1 MALQQDY
8 SLQVAGLGASFGAR
22 VILAEVDFTLPAR
35 GVTALLGPSGSGKS
49 TLLRTLADLNGA
61 NPRFRR
67 WGSMRHAG
75 QEWHSGMQAPRLVQQ
90 QARLMMASTFDALVE
105 LARPRLKMVPHELRD
120 WCRTQVQDFGF
131 PELGLMLD
139 QPAMEL
145 SAVHQRAVAILR
157 EALAGPALL
166 MVDEPTAELEGYEAF
181 VLLEL
186 LRQVAQRTAVLMST
200 HQQQHAQAVAQDML
214 LLAGGRI
221 AEAQSMEAFLR
232 APLSLAGQQFVR
244 TGSCSVPSPDA
255 RAEDLEEGSPVP
267 PPLPAA
273 ALAAVAEFRPDAAAP
288 ETAAPPATVSTPL
301 PAPGP
306 VPPPTPQPAATPAQA
321 PAPAPSAAGPAEPR
335 TRPAPAFKPRT
346 LNPAV
351 LVDWQPLAADPQAVP
366 ASRGPSG
373 FAWLVP
379 GRLAGAPQPG
389 VVQSMDI
396 DLQALRRCG
405 VTVLITLTERDLP
418 QEPLQQHGLRN
429 LHLPVHDHES
439 PTVAQIQMLLAR
451 MSAMLRAGEVLAVH
465 CLAGLGRTGT
475 VLAAWL
481 VREGLTA
488 DEALRR
494 VRLID
499 AKYVQSQA
507 QEDLLYAYEVALLLK
522 MG

>member
-1 MALQQDY
+1 MNQDY

-22 VILAEVDFTLPAR
+22 VILAEVDFALPAR
-35 GVTALLGPSGSGKS
+35 GVTVLLGPSGSGKS
-49 TLLRTLADLNGA
+49 TLLRTLADLNAA

-67 WGSMRHAG
+67 WGSTRYAG
-75 QEWHSGMQAPRLVQQ
+75 QPWSSGMQAPRLVQQ
-90 QARLMMASTFDALVE
+90 QARLMMASTFDAIVE
-105 LARPRLKMVPHELRD
+105 LARPRLKLVPHELRD
-120 WCRTQVQDFGF
+120 WCRAQVQAFGF
-131 PELGLMLD
+131 PELALMFD
-139 QPAMEL
+139 QPALQL
-145 SAVHQRAVAILR
+145 SPVQQRAVAILR
-157 EALAGPALL
+157 EALAEPALL

-186 LRQVAQRTAVLMST
+186 LRQVGQRTAVLMST

-232 APLSLAGQQFVR
+232 APLSLAGQQFLR
-244 TGSCSVPSPDA
+244 TGSCAVASPDA
-255 RAEDLEEGSPVP
+255 RAEDLEEGVPLP

-273 ALAAVAEFRPDAAAP
+273 AVAAISEFLSDAVAAEPASEPMPAP
-288 ETAAPPATVSTPL
+288 EPVPVPVPASM
-301 PAPGP
+301 PAP
-306 VPPPTPQPAATPAQA
+306 V
-321 PAPAPSAAGPAEPR
+321 PAPAPTPTAAAAARPR
-335 TRPAPAFKPRT
+335 AV
-346 LNPAV
+346 NPAV

-366 ASRGPSG
+366 ASRGPNG

-389 VVQSMDI
+389 VVQSMDF
-396 DLQALRRCG
+396 DLKALRGCG
-405 VTVLITLTERDLP
+405 VTVLITLTENDLP

-429 LHLPVHDHES
+429 LHLPVRDHES

-499 AKYVQSQA
+499 AQYVQSQA

>member
-1 MALQQDY
+1 LNQDY

-22 VILAEVDFTLPAR
+22 VILAEVDFALPAR
-35 GVTALLGPSGSGKS
+35 GVTVLLGPSGSGKS
-49 TLLRTLADLNGA
+49 TLLRTLADLNAA

-67 WGSMRHAG
+67 WGSTRYAG
-75 QEWHSGMQAPRLVQQ
+75 QPWRSGLQAPRLVQQ
-90 QARLMMASTFDALVE
+90 QARLMMASTFDAIVE
-105 LARPRLKMVPHELRD
+105 LARPRLKLVPHELRD
-120 WCRTQVQDFGF
+120 WCRAQVQAFGF
-131 PELGLMLD
+131 PELALMFD
-139 QPAMEL
+139 QPALQL
-145 SAVHQRAVAILR
+145 SPVQQRAVAILR
-157 EALAGPALL
+157 EALAEPALL

-186 LRQVAQRTAVLMST
+186 LRQVGQRTAVLMST

-221 AEAQSMEAFLR
+221 AEAQSMEAFQR
-232 APLSLAGQQFVR
+232 APLSLAGQQFLR
-244 TGSCSVPSPDA
+244 TGSCAVASPDA
-255 RAEDLEEGSPVP
+255 MAEDLEEGVPLP

-273 ALAAVAEFRPDAAAP
+273 AMAAISEFLSDAVATEPASEPMPAP
-288 ETAAPPATVSTPL
+288 E
-301 PAPGP
+301 
-306 VPPPTPQPAATPAQA
+306 
-321 PAPAPSAAGPAEPR
+321 PAPAPVPASMPAPV
-335 TRPAPAFKPRT
+335 PAPAPTPTPAAAAAARPRAV
-346 LNPAV
+346 NPAV

-366 ASRGPSG
+366 ASRGPNG

-389 VVQSMDI
+389 VVQSMDF
-396 DLQALRRCG
+396 DLKALRGCG
-405 VTVLITLTERDLP
+405 VTVLITLTENDLP
-418 QEPLQQHGLRN
+418 QEPLQRHGLRN
-429 LHLPVHDHES
+429 LHLPVRDHES

-499 AKYVQSQA
+499 AQYVQSQA

>member
-1 MALQQDY
+1 MNQDY

-22 VILAEVDFTLPAR
+22 VILAEVDFALPAR
-35 GVTALLGPSGSGKS
+35 GVTVLLGPSGSGKS
-49 TLLRTLADLNGA
+49 TLLRTLADLNAA

-67 WGSMRHAG
+67 WGSTRYAG
-75 QEWHSGMQAPRLVQQ
+75 QPWRSGLQAPRLVQQ
-90 QARLMMASTFDALVE
+90 QARLMMASTFDAIVE
-105 LARPRLKMVPHELRD
+105 LARPRLKLVPHELRD
-120 WCRTQVQDFGF
+120 WCRAQVQAFGF
-131 PELGLMLD
+131 PELALMFD
-139 QPAMEL
+139 QPALQL
-145 SAVHQRAVAILR
+145 SPVQQRAVAILR
-157 EALAGPALL
+157 EALAEPALL

-186 LRQVAQRTAVLMST
+186 LRQVGQRTAVLMST

-221 AEAQSMEAFLR
+221 AEAQSMEAFQR
-232 APLSLAGQQFVR
+232 APLSLAGQQFLR
-244 TGSCSVPSPDA
+244 TGSCAVASPDA
-255 RAEDLEEGSPVP
+255 RAEDLEEGVPLP

-273 ALAAVAEFRPDAAAP
+273 AVAAISEFLSDAVAAEPASEPMPAP
-288 ETAAPPATVSTPL
+288 E
-301 PAPGP
+301 
-306 VPPPTPQPAATPAQA
+306 
-321 PAPAPSAAGPAEPR
+321 PAPAPVPASM
-335 TRPAPAFKPRT
+335 PAPAPTPAARPRAV
-346 LNPAV
+346 NPAV

-366 ASRGPSG
+366 ASRGPNG

-389 VVQSMDI
+389 VVQPMDF
-396 DLQALRRCG
+396 DLKALRGCG
-405 VTVLITLTERDLP
+405 VTVLITLTENDLP
-418 QEPLQQHGLRN
+418 QEPLQRHGLRN
-429 LHLPVHDHES
+429 LHLPVRDHES

-499 AKYVQSQA
+499 AQYVQSQA

>member
-1 MALQQDY
+1 MNQDY

-22 VILAEVDFTLPAR
+22 VILAEVDFALPAR
-35 GVTALLGPSGSGKS
+35 GVTVLLGPSGSGKS
-49 TLLRTLADLNGA
+49 TLLRTLADLNAA

-67 WGSMRHAG
+67 WGSTRYAG
-75 QEWHSGMQAPRLVQQ
+75 QPWRSGLQAPRLVQQ
-90 QARLMMASTFDALVE
+90 QARLMMASTFDAIVE
-105 LARPRLKMVPHELRD
+105 LARPRLKLVPHELRD
-120 WCRTQVQDFGF
+120 WCRAQVQAFGF
-131 PELGLMLD
+131 PELALMFD
-139 QPAMEL
+139 QPALQL
-145 SAVHQRAVAILR
+145 SPVQQRAVAILR
-157 EALAGPALL
+157 EALAEPALL

-186 LRQVAQRTAVLMST
+186 LRQVGQRTAVLMST

-221 AEAQSMEAFLR
+221 AEAQSMEAFQR
-232 APLSLAGQQFVR
+232 APLSLAGQQFLR
-244 TGSCSVPSPDA
+244 TGSCAVASPDA
-255 RAEDLEEGSPVP
+255 RAEDLEEGVPLP

-273 ALAAVAEFRPDAAAP
+273 AMAAISEFLSDAVAAEPASEPMPAP
-288 ETAAPPATVSTPL
+288 E
-301 PAPGP
+301 
-306 VPPPTPQPAATPAQA
+306 
-321 PAPAPSAAGPAEPR
+321 PAPAPVPASM
-335 TRPAPAFKPRT
+335 PAPVPAPTPAARPRAV
-346 LNPAV
+346 NPAV

-366 ASRGPSG
+366 ASRGPNG

-389 VVQSMDI
+389 VVQPMDF
-396 DLQALRRCG
+396 DLKALRGCG
-405 VTVLITLTERDLP
+405 VTVLITLTENDLP
-418 QEPLQQHGLRN
+418 QEPLQRHGLRN
-429 LHLPVHDHES
+429 LHLPVRDHES

-499 AKYVQSQA
+499 AQYVQSQA

>member
-1 MALQQDY
+1 MNQDY

-22 VILAEVDFTLPAR
+22 VILAEVDFALPAR
-35 GVTALLGPSGSGKS
+35 GVTVLLGPSGSGKS
-49 TLLRTLADLNGA
+49 TLLRTLADLNAA

-67 WGSMRHAG
+67 WGSTRYAG
-75 QEWHSGMQAPRLVQQ
+75 QPWRSGLQAPRLVQQ
-90 QARLMMASTFDALVE
+90 QARLMMASTFDAIVE
-105 LARPRLKMVPHELRD
+105 LARPRLKLVPHELRD
-120 WCRTQVQDFGF
+120 WCRAQVQAFGF
-131 PELGLMLD
+131 PELALMFD
-139 QPAMEL
+139 QPALQL
-145 SAVHQRAVAILR
+145 SPVQQRAVAILR
-157 EALAGPALL
+157 EALAEPVLL

-186 LRQVAQRTAVLMST
+186 LRQVGQRTAVLMST

-221 AEAQSMEAFLR
+221 AEAQSMEAFQR
-232 APLSLAGQQFVR
+232 APLSLAGQQFLR
-244 TGSCSVPSPDA
+244 TGSCAVASPDA
-255 RAEDLEEGSPVP
+255 RAEDLEEGVPLP

-273 ALAAVAEFRPDAAAP
+273 AMAAISEFLSDAVATEPASEPMPAP
-288 ETAAPPATVSTPL
+288 E
-301 PAPGP
+301 
-306 VPPPTPQPAATPAQA
+306 
-321 PAPAPSAAGPAEPR
+321 PAPAPVPASM
-335 TRPAPAFKPRT
+335 PAPVSALAPTPAAAPRPRAV
-346 LNPAV
+346 NPAV

-366 ASRGPSG
+366 ASRGPNG

-389 VVQSMDI
+389 VVQSMDF
-396 DLQALRRCG
+396 DLKALRGCG
-405 VTVLITLTERDLP
+405 VTVLITLTENDLP
-418 QEPLQQHGLRN
+418 QEPLQRHGLRN
-429 LHLPVHDHES
+429 LHLPVRDHES

-499 AKYVQSQA
+499 AQYVQSQA

>member
-1 MALQQDY
+1 MNQDY

-22 VILAEVDFTLPAR
+22 VILAEVDFALPAR
-35 GVTALLGPSGSGKS
+35 GVTVLLGPSGSGKS
-49 TLLRTLADLNGA
+49 TLLRTLADLNAA

-67 WGSMRHAG
+67 WGSTRYAG
-75 QEWHSGMQAPRLVQQ
+75 QPWRSGLQAPRLVQQ
-90 QARLMMASTFDALVE
+90 QARLMMASTFDAIVE
-105 LARPRLKMVPHELRD
+105 LARPRLKLVPHELRD
-120 WCRTQVQDFGF
+120 WCRAQVQAFGF
-131 PELGLMLD
+131 PELALMFD
-139 QPAMEL
+139 QPALQL
-145 SAVHQRAVAILR
+145 SPVQQRAVAILR
-157 EALAGPALL
+157 EALAEPALL

-186 LRQVAQRTAVLMST
+186 LRQVAQRSAVLMST
-200 HQQQHAQAVAQDML
+200 HHQQHAQAVAQDML

-221 AEAQSMEAFLR
+221 AEAQSMEAFQR
-232 APLSLAGQQFVR
+232 APLSLAGQQFLR
-244 TGSCSVPSPDA
+244 TGSCAVASPDA
-255 RAEDLEEGSPVP
+255 RAEDLEEGVPLP

-273 ALAAVAEFRPDAAAP
+273 AVAAISEFLSDAVAAE
-288 ETAAPPATVSTPL
+288 PASEPM
-301 PAPGP
+301 
-306 VPPPTPQPAATPAQA
+306 
-321 PAPAPSAAGPAEPR
+321 PAPALAPEPVPVPASM
-335 TRPAPAFKPRT
+335 PAPVSAPTPTPAAAAAARPRAV
-346 LNPAV
+346 NPAV

-366 ASRGPSG
+366 ASRGPNG

-389 VVQSMDI
+389 VVQSMDF
-396 DLQALRRCG
+396 DLKALRGCG
-405 VTVLITLTERDLP
+405 VTVLITLTENDLP
-418 QEPLQQHGLRN
+418 QEPLQRHGLRN
-429 LHLPVHDHES
+429 LHLPVRDHES

-475 VLAAWL
+475 VVAAWL

-499 AKYVQSQA
+499 AQYVQSQA

>member
-1 MALQQDY
+1 MNQDY

-22 VILAEVDFTLPAR
+22 VILAEVDFALPAR
-35 GVTALLGPSGSGKS
+35 GVTVLLGPSGSGKS
-49 TLLRTLADLNGA
+49 TLLRTLADLNAA

-67 WGSMRHAG
+67 WGSTRYAG
-75 QEWHSGMQAPRLVQQ
+75 QPWRSGLQAPRLVQQ
-90 QARLMMASTFDALVE
+90 QARLMMASTFDAIVE
-105 LARPRLKMVPHELRD
+105 LARPRLKLVPHELRD
-120 WCRTQVQDFGF
+120 WCRAQVQAFGF
-131 PELGLMLD
+131 PELALMFD
-139 QPAMEL
+139 QPALQL
-145 SAVHQRAVAILR
+145 SPVQQRAVAILR
-157 EALAGPALL
+157 EALAEPALL

-186 LRQVAQRTAVLMST
+186 LRQVAQRSAVLMST
-200 HQQQHAQAVAQDML
+200 HHQQHAQAVAQDML

-232 APLSLAGQQFVR
+232 APLSLAGQQFLR
-244 TGSCSVPSPDA
+244 TGSCAVASPDA
-255 RAEDLEEGSPVP
+255 RAEDLEEGVPLP

-273 ALAAVAEFRPDAAAP
+273 AVAAISEFLSDAVAAE
-288 ETAAPPATVSTPL
+288 PASEPM
-301 PAPGP
+301 
-306 VPPPTPQPAATPAQA
+306 
-321 PAPAPSAAGPAEPR
+321 PAPALAPEPVPVPASM
-335 TRPAPAFKPRT
+335 PAPVSAPTPTPAAAAAARPRAV
-346 LNPAV
+346 NPAV

-366 ASRGPSG
+366 ASRGPNG

-389 VVQSMDI
+389 VVQSMDF
-396 DLQALRRCG
+396 DLKALRGCG
-405 VTVLITLTERDLP
+405 VTVLITLTENDLP
-418 QEPLQQHGLRN
+418 QEPLQRHGLRN
-429 LHLPVHDHES
+429 LHLPVRDHES

-499 AKYVQSQA
+499 AQYVQSQA

>member
-1 MALQQDY
+1 MNQDY

-22 VILAEVDFTLPAR
+22 VILAEVDFALPAR
-35 GVTALLGPSGSGKS
+35 GVTVLLGPSGSGKS
-49 TLLRTLADLNGA
+49 TLLRTLADLNAA

-67 WGSMRHAG
+67 WGSTRYAG
-75 QEWHSGMQAPRLVQQ
+75 QPWRSGLQAPRLVQQ
-90 QARLMMASTFDALVE
+90 QARLMMASTFDAIVE
-105 LARPRLKMVPHELRD
+105 LARPRLKLVPHELRD
-120 WCRTQVQDFGF
+120 WCRAQVQAFGF
-131 PELGLMLD
+131 PELALMFD
-139 QPAMEL
+139 QPALQL
-145 SAVHQRAVAILR
+145 SPVQQRAVAILR
-157 EALAGPALL
+157 EALAEPALL

-186 LRQVAQRTAVLMST
+186 LRQVAQRSAVLMST
-200 HQQQHAQAVAQDML
+200 HHQQHAQAVAQDML

-221 AEAQSMEAFLR
+221 AEAQSMEAFQR
-232 APLSLAGQQFVR
+232 APLSLAGQQFLR
-244 TGSCSVPSPDA
+244 TGSCAVASPDA
-255 RAEDLEEGSPVP
+255 RAEDLEEGVPLP

-273 ALAAVAEFRPDAAAP
+273 AVAAISEFLSDAVATE
-288 ETAAPPATVSTPL
+288 PASEPM
-301 PAPGP
+301 
-306 VPPPTPQPAATPAQA
+306 
-321 PAPAPSAAGPAEPR
+321 PAPALAPEPVPVPASM
-335 TRPAPAFKPRT
+335 PAPVSAPTPTPAAAAAARPRAV
-346 LNPAV
+346 NPAV

-366 ASRGPSG
+366 ASRGPNG

-389 VVQSMDI
+389 VVQSMDF
-396 DLQALRRCG
+396 DLKALRGCG
-405 VTVLITLTERDLP
+405 VTVLITLTENDLP
-418 QEPLQQHGLRN
+418 QEPLQRHGLRN
-429 LHLPVHDHES
+429 LHLPVRDHES

-499 AKYVQSQA
+499 AQYVQSQA

>member
-1 MALQQDY
+1 MNQDY

-22 VILAEVDFTLPAR
+22 VILAEVDFALPAR
-35 GVTALLGPSGSGKS
+35 GVTVLLGPSGSGKS
-49 TLLRTLADLNGA
+49 TLLRTLADLNAA

-67 WGSMRHAG
+67 WGSARYAG
-75 QEWHSGMQAPRLVQQ
+75 QPWRSGLQAPRLVQQ
-90 QARLMMASTFDALVE
+90 QARLMMASTFDAIVE
-105 LARPRLKMVPHELRD
+105 LARPRLKLVPHELRD
-120 WCRTQVQDFGF
+120 WCRAQVQAFGF
-131 PELGLMLD
+131 PELALMFD
-139 QPAMEL
+139 QPALQL
-145 SAVHQRAVAILR
+145 SPVQQRAVAILR
-157 EALAGPALL
+157 EALAEPALL

-186 LRQVAQRTAVLMST
+186 LRQVGQRAAVLMST

-221 AEAQSMEAFLR
+221 AEAQSMEAFQR
-232 APLSLAGQQFVR
+232 APLSLAGQQFLR
-244 TGSCSVPSPDA
+244 TGSCAVASPDA
-255 RAEDLEEGSPVP
+255 RAEDLEEGVPLP

-273 ALAAVAEFRPDAAAP
+273 AMAAISEFLSDAVAAEPASEPMPAP
-288 ETAAPPATVSTPL
+288 E
-301 PAPGP
+301 
-306 VPPPTPQPAATPAQA
+306 
-321 PAPAPSAAGPAEPR
+321 PAPAPVPASM
-335 TRPAPAFKPRT
+335 PAPVPAPTPAARPRAV
-346 LNPAV
+346 NPAV

-366 ASRGPSG
+366 ASRGPNG

-389 VVQSMDI
+389 VVQPMDF
-396 DLQALRRCG
+396 DLKALRGCG
-405 VTVLITLTERDLP
+405 VTVLITLTENDLP
-418 QEPLQQHGLRN
+418 QEPLQRHGLRN
-429 LHLPVHDHES
+429 LHLPVRDHES

-499 AKYVQSQA
+499 AQYVQSQA

>member
-1 MALQQDY
+1 MNQDY

-22 VILAEVDFTLPAR
+22 VILAEVDFALPAR
-35 GVTALLGPSGSGKS
+35 GVTVLLGPSGSGKS
-49 TLLRTLADLNGA
+49 TLLRTLADLNAA

-67 WGSMRHAG
+67 WGSTRYAG
-75 QEWHSGMQAPRLVQQ
+75 QPWRSGLQAPRLVQQ
-90 QARLMMASTFDALVE
+90 QARLMMASTFDAIVE
-105 LARPRLKMVPHELRD
+105 LARPRLKLVPHELRD
-120 WCRTQVQDFGF
+120 WCRAQVQAFGF
-131 PELGLMLD
+131 PELALMFD
-139 QPAMEL
+139 QPALQL
-145 SAVHQRAVAILR
+145 SPVQQRAVAILR
-157 EALAGPALL
+157 EALAEPVLL

-186 LRQVAQRTAVLMST
+186 LRQVGQRTAVLMST

-221 AEAQSMEAFLR
+221 AEAQSMEAFQR
-232 APLSLAGQQFVR
+232 APLSLAGQQFLR
-244 TGSCSVPSPDA
+244 TGSCAVASPDA
-255 RAEDLEEGSPVP
+255 RAEDLEEGVPLP

-273 ALAAVAEFRPDAAAP
+273 AMAAISEFLSDAVAAE
-288 ETAAPPATVSTPL
+288 PASEPM
-301 PAPGP
+301 PAPAP
-306 VPPPTPQPAATPAQA
+306 VPA
-321 PAPAPSAAGPAEPR
+321 PAPAP
-335 TRPAPAFKPRT
+335 TPAPRPRAV
-346 LNPAV
+346 NPAV

-366 ASRGPSG
+366 ASRGPNG

-389 VVQSMDI
+389 VVQSMDF
-396 DLQALRRCG
+396 DLKALRGCG
-405 VTVLITLTERDLP
+405 VTVLITLTENDLP
-418 QEPLQQHGLRN
+418 QEPLQRHGLRN
-429 LHLPVHDHES
+429 LHLPVRDHES

-499 AKYVQSQA
+499 AQYVQSQA

>member
-1 MALQQDY
+1 MNQDY

-22 VILAEVDFTLPAR
+22 VILAEVDFALPAR
-35 GVTALLGPSGSGKS
+35 GVTVLLGPSGSGKS
-49 TLLRTLADLNGA
+49 TLLRTLADLNAA

-67 WGSMRHAG
+67 WGSTRYAG
-75 QEWHSGMQAPRLVQQ
+75 QPWRSGMQAPRLVQQ
-90 QARLMMASTFDALVE
+90 QARLMMASTFDAIVE
-105 LARPRLKMVPHELRD
+105 LARPRLKLVPHELRD
-120 WCRTQVQDFGF
+120 WCRAQVQAFGF
-131 PELGLMLD
+131 PELALMFD
-139 QPAMEL
+139 QPALQL
-145 SAVHQRAVAILR
+145 SPVQQRAVAILR
-157 EALAGPALL
+157 EALAEPALL

-186 LRQVAQRTAVLMST
+186 LRQVGQRTAVLMST

-221 AEAQSMEAFLR
+221 AEAQSMEAFQR
-232 APLSLAGQQFVR
+232 APLSLAGQQFLR
-244 TGSCSVPSPDA
+244 TGSCAVASPDA
-255 RAEDLEEGSPVP
+255 RAEDLEEGVPLP

-273 ALAAVAEFRPDAAAP
+273 AVAAISEFLSDAVAAEPASEPMPAP
-288 ETAAPPATVSTPL
+288 E
-301 PAPGP
+301 P
-306 VPPPTPQPAATPAQA
+306 VPVPVPASM
-321 PAPAPSAAGPAEPR
+321 PAPAPTPAARPR
-335 TRPAPAFKPRT
+335 AV
-346 LNPAV
+346 NPAV

-366 ASRGPSG
+366 ASRGPNG

-389 VVQSMDI
+389 VVQSMDF
-396 DLQALRRCG
+396 DLKALRGCG
-405 VTVLITLTERDLP
+405 VTVLITLTENDLP

-429 LHLPVHDHES
+429 LHLPVRDHES

-499 AKYVQSQA
+499 AQYVQSQA

>member
-1 MALQQDY
+1 MNQDY

-22 VILAEVDFTLPAR
+22 VILAEVDFALPAR
-35 GVTALLGPSGSGKS
+35 GVTVLLGPSGSGKS
-49 TLLRTLADLNGA
+49 TLLRTLADLNAA

-67 WGSMRHAG
+67 WCSTRYAG
-75 QEWHSGMQAPRLVQQ
+75 QPWRSGLQAPRLVQQ
-90 QARLMMASTFDALVE
+90 QARLMMASTFDAIVE
-105 LARPRLKMVPHELRD
+105 LARPRLKLVPHELRD
-120 WCRTQVQDFGF
+120 WCRAQVQAFGF
-131 PELGLMLD
+131 PELALMFD
-139 QPAMEL
+139 QPALQL
-145 SAVHQRAVAILR
+145 SPVQQRAVAILR
-157 EALAGPALL
+157 EALAEPALL

-186 LRQVAQRTAVLMST
+186 LRQVGQRAAVLMST

-221 AEAQSMEAFLR
+221 AEAQSMEAFQR
-232 APLSLAGQQFVR
+232 APLSLAGQQFLR
-244 TGSCSVPSPDA
+244 TGSCAVASPDA
-255 RAEDLEEGSPVP
+255 RAEDLEEGVPLP

-273 ALAAVAEFRPDAAAP
+273 AVAAISEFLSDAVAAE
-288 ETAAPPATVSTPL
+288 PASEPM
-301 PAPGP
+301 P
-306 VPPPTPQPAATPAQA
+306 A
-321 PAPAPSAAGPAEPR
+321 PAPAPVPASM
-335 TRPAPAFKPRT
+335 PAPAPTPAARPRAV
-346 LNPAV
+346 NPAV

-366 ASRGPSG
+366 ASRGPNG

-389 VVQSMDI
+389 VVQSMDF
-396 DLQALRRCG
+396 DLKALRGCG
-405 VTVLITLTERDLP
+405 VTVLITLTENDLP
-418 QEPLQQHGLRN
+418 QEPLQRHGLRN
-429 LHLPVHDHES
+429 LHLPVRDHES

-499 AKYVQSQA
+499 AQYVQSQA

>member
-1 MALQQDY
+1 M
-8 SLQVAGLGASFGAR
+8 QVAGLGASFGAR
-22 VILAEVDFTLPAR
+22 VILAEVDFALPAR
-35 GVTALLGPSGSGKS
+35 GVTVLLGPSGSGKS
-49 TLLRTLADLNGA
+49 TLLRTLADLNAA

-67 WGSMRHAG
+67 WGSTRYAG
-75 QEWHSGMQAPRLVQQ
+75 QPWSSGMQAPRLVQQ
-90 QARLMMASTFDALVE
+90 QARLMMASTFDAIVE
-105 LARPRLKMVPHELRD
+105 LARPRLKLVPHELRD
-120 WCRTQVQDFGF
+120 WCRSQVQAFGF

-139 QPAMEL
+139 QPALEL
-145 SAVHQRAVAILR
+145 SAVQQRAVAILR
-157 EALAGPALL
+157 EALAEPALL

-186 LRQVAQRTAVLMST
+186 LRQVGQRTAVLMST
-200 HQQQHAQAVAQDML
+200 HHQQHAQAVAQDML

-232 APLSLAGQQFVR
+232 APLSLAGQQFLR
-244 TGSCSVPSPDA
+244 TGSCAVASPDA
-255 RAEDLEEGSPVP
+255 RAEDLEEGVPLP

-273 ALAAVAEFRPDAAAP
+273 AVAAISEFLSDAVAAEPASEPMPAP
-288 ETAAPPATVSTPL
+288 EPVPVPVPASM
-301 PAPGP
+301 PAP
-306 VPPPTPQPAATPAQA
+306 V
-321 PAPAPSAAGPAEPR
+321 PAPAPTPTAAAAARPR
-335 TRPAPAFKPRT
+335 AV
-346 LNPAV
+346 NPAV

-366 ASRGPSG
+366 ASRGPNG

-389 VVQSMDI
+389 VVQSMDF
-396 DLQALRRCG
+396 DLKALRGCG
-405 VTVLITLTERDLP
+405 VTVLITLTENDLP

-429 LHLPVHDHES
+429 LHLPVRDHES

-499 AKYVQSQA
+499 AQYVQSQA

>member
-1 MALQQDY
+1 M
-8 SLQVAGLGASFGAR
+8 QVAGLGASFGAR
-22 VILAEVDFTLPAR
+22 VILAEVDFALPTR
-35 GVTALLGPSGSGKS
+35 GVTVLLGPSGSGKS
-49 TLLRTLADLNGA
+49 TLLRTLADLNAA

-67 WGSMRHAG
+67 WGSTRYAG
-75 QEWHSGMQAPRLVQQ
+75 QPWRSGLQAPRLVQQ
-90 QARLMMASTFDALVE
+90 QARLMMASTFDAIVE
-105 LARPRLKMVPHELRD
+105 LARPRLKLVPHELRD
-120 WCRTQVQDFGF
+120 WCRAQVQAFGF
-131 PELGLMLD
+131 PELALMFD
-139 QPAMEL
+139 QPALQL
-145 SAVHQRAVAILR
+145 SPVQQRAVAILR
-157 EALAGPALL
+157 EALAEPALL

-186 LRQVAQRTAVLMST
+186 LRQVGQRTAVLMST

-221 AEAQSMEAFLR
+221 AEAQSMEAFQR
-232 APLSLAGQQFVR
+232 APLSLAGQQFLR
-244 TGSCSVPSPDA
+244 TGSCAVASPDA
-255 RAEDLEEGSPVP
+255 RAEDLEEGVPLP

-273 ALAAVAEFRPDAAAP
+273 AMAAISEFLSDAVAAEPASEPMPAP
-288 ETAAPPATVSTPL
+288 E
-301 PAPGP
+301 
-306 VPPPTPQPAATPAQA
+306 
-321 PAPAPSAAGPAEPR
+321 PAPAPVPASM
-335 TRPAPAFKPRT
+335 PAPAPTPAPRPRAV
-346 LNPAV
+346 NPAV

-366 ASRGPSG
+366 ASRGPNG

-389 VVQSMDI
+389 VVQSMDF
-396 DLQALRRCG
+396 DLKALRGCG
-405 VTVLITLTERDLP
+405 VTVLITLTENDLP

-429 LHLPVHDHES
+429 LHLPVRDHES

-499 AKYVQSQA
+499 AQYVQSQA

>member
-1 MALQQDY
+1 MNQDY

-22 VILAEVDFTLPAR
+22 VILAEVDFALPAR
-35 GVTALLGPSGSGKS
+35 GVTVLLGPSGSGKS
-49 TLLRTLADLNGA
+49 TLLRTLADLNAA

-67 WGSMRHAG
+67 WGSTRYAG
-75 QEWHSGMQAPRLVQQ
+75 QPWRSGLQAPRLVQQ
-90 QARLMMASTFDALVE
+90 QARLMMASTFDAIVE
-105 LARPRLKMVPHELRD
+105 LARPRLKLVPHELRD
-120 WCRTQVQDFGF
+120 WCRAQVQAFGF
-131 PELGLMLD
+131 PELALMFD
-139 QPAMEL
+139 QPALQL
-145 SAVHQRAVAILR
+145 SPVQQRAVAILR
-157 EALAGPALL
+157 EALAEPALL

-186 LRQVAQRTAVLMST
+186 LRQVGQRTAVLMST

-221 AEAQSMEAFLR
+221 AEAQSMEAFQR
-232 APLSLAGQQFVR
+232 APLSLAGQQFLR
-244 TGSCSVPSPDA
+244 TGSCAVASPDA
-255 RAEDLEEGSPVP
+255 RAEDLEEGVPLP

-273 ALAAVAEFRPDAAAP
+273 AMAAISEFLSDAVAAEPASEPMPAP
-288 ETAAPPATVSTPL
+288 E
-301 PAPGP
+301 
-306 VPPPTPQPAATPAQA
+306 
-321 PAPAPSAAGPAEPR
+321 PAPAPVPASM
-335 TRPAPAFKPRT
+335 PAPVPAAAARPRAV
-346 LNPAV
+346 NPAV

-366 ASRGPSG
+366 ASRGPNG

-389 VVQSMDI
+389 VVQSMDF
-396 DLQALRRCG
+396 DLKALRGCG
-405 VTVLITLTERDLP
+405 VTVLITLTENDLP
-418 QEPLQQHGLRN
+418 QEPLQRHGLRN
-429 LHLPVHDHES
+429 LHLPVRDHES

-499 AKYVQSQA
+499 AQYVQSQA

>member
-1 MALQQDY
+1 MNQDY

-22 VILAEVDFTLPAR
+22 VILAEVDFALPAR
-35 GVTALLGPSGSGKS
+35 GVTVLLGPSGSGKS
-49 TLLRTLADLNGA
+49 TLLRTLADLNAA

-67 WGSMRHAG
+67 WGSTRYAG
-75 QEWHSGMQAPRLVQQ
+75 QPWRSGLQAPRLVQQ
-90 QARLMMASTFDALVE
+90 QARLMMASTFDAIVE
-105 LARPRLKMVPHELRD
+105 LARPRLKLVPHELRD
-120 WCRTQVQDFGF
+120 WCRAQVQAFGF
-131 PELGLMLD
+131 PELALMFD
-139 QPAMEL
+139 QPALQL
-145 SAVHQRAVAILR
+145 SPVQQRAVAILR
-157 EALAGPALL
+157 EALAEPALL

-186 LRQVAQRTAVLMST
+186 LRQVAQRSAVLMST
-200 HQQQHAQAVAQDML
+200 HHQQHAQAVAQDML

-221 AEAQSMEAFLR
+221 AKAQSMEAFQR
-232 APLSLAGQQFVR
+232 APLSLAGQQFLR
-244 TGSCSVPSPDA
+244 TGSCAVASPDA
-255 RAEDLEEGSPVP
+255 RAEDLEEGVPLP

-273 ALAAVAEFRPDAAAP
+273 AVAAISEFLSDAVAAE
-288 ETAAPPATVSTPL
+288 PASEPM
-301 PAPGP
+301 
-306 VPPPTPQPAATPAQA
+306 
-321 PAPAPSAAGPAEPR
+321 PAPALAPEPVPVPASM
-335 TRPAPAFKPRT
+335 PAPVSAPTPTPAAAAAARPRAV
-346 LNPAV
+346 NPAV

-366 ASRGPSG
+366 ASRGPNG

-389 VVQSMDI
+389 VVQSMDF
-396 DLQALRRCG
+396 DLKALRGCG
-405 VTVLITLTERDLP
+405 VTVLITLTENDLP
-418 QEPLQQHGLRN
+418 QEPLQRHGLRN
-429 LHLPVHDHES
+429 LHLPVRDHES

-499 AKYVQSQA
+499 AQYVQSQA

>member
-1 MALQQDY
+1 MNQDY

-22 VILAEVDFTLPAR
+22 VILAEVDFALPAR
-35 GVTALLGPSGSGKS
+35 GVTVLLGPSGSGKS
-49 TLLRTLADLNGA
+49 TLLRTLADLNAA
-61 NPRFRR
+61 NPRFRC
-67 WGSMRHAG
+67 WGSTRYAG
-75 QEWHSGMQAPRLVQQ
+75 QPWRSGMQAPRLVQQ
-90 QARLMMASTFDALVE
+90 QARLMMASTFDAIVE
-105 LARPRLKMVPHELRD
+105 LARPRLKLVPHELRD
-120 WCRTQVQDFGF
+120 WCRAQVQAFGF
-131 PELGLMLD
+131 PELALMFD
-139 QPAMEL
+139 QPALQL
-145 SAVHQRAVAILR
+145 SPVQQRAVAILR
-157 EALAGPALL
+157 EALAEPALL

-186 LRQVAQRTAVLMST
+186 LRQVGQRTAVLMST

-221 AEAQSMEAFLR
+221 AEAQSMEAFQR
-232 APLSLAGQQFVR
+232 APLSLAGQQFLR
-244 TGSCSVPSPDA
+244 TGSCAVASPDA
-255 RAEDLEEGSPVP
+255 RAEDLEEGVPLP

-273 ALAAVAEFRPDAAAP
+273 AVAAISEFLSDAVATEPASEPMPAP
-288 ETAAPPATVSTPL
+288 E
-301 PAPGP
+301 
-306 VPPPTPQPAATPAQA
+306 
-321 PAPAPSAAGPAEPR
+321 PAPAPVPASM
-335 TRPAPAFKPRT
+335 PAPVPAPTPAPRPRAV
-346 LNPAV
+346 NPAV

-366 ASRGPSG
+366 ASRGPNG

-389 VVQSMDI
+389 VVQPMDF
-396 DLQALRRCG
+396 DLKALRGCG
-405 VTVLITLTERDLP
+405 VTVLITLTENDLP
-418 QEPLQQHGLRN
+418 QEPLQRHGLRN
-429 LHLPVHDHES
+429 LHLPVRDHES

-499 AKYVQSQA
+499 AQYVQSQA

>member
-1 MALQQDY
+1 LNQDY

-22 VILAEVDFTLPAR
+22 VILAEVDFALPAR
-35 GVTALLGPSGSGKS
+35 GVTVLLGPSGSGKS
-49 TLLRTLADLNGA
+49 TLLRTLADLNAA

-67 WGSMRHAG
+67 WGSTRYAG
-75 QEWHSGMQAPRLVQQ
+75 QPWRSGMQAPRLVQQ
-90 QARLMMASTFDALVE
+90 QARLMMASTFDAIVE
-105 LARPRLKMVPHELRD
+105 LARPRLKLVPHELRD
-120 WCRTQVQDFGF
+120 WCRAQVQAFGF
-131 PELGLMLD
+131 PELALMFD
-139 QPAMEL
+139 QPALQL
-145 SAVHQRAVAILR
+145 SPVQQRAVAILR
-157 EALAGPALL
+157 EALAEPALL

-186 LRQVAQRTAVLMST
+186 LRQVGQRTAVLMST

-221 AEAQSMEAFLR
+221 AEAQSMEAFQR
-232 APLSLAGQQFVR
+232 APLSLAGQQFLR
-244 TGSCSVPSPDA
+244 TGSCAVASPDA
-255 RAEDLEEGSPVP
+255 RAEDLEEGVPLP

-273 ALAAVAEFRPDAAAP
+273 AMAAISEFLSDAVATEPASEPMPAP
-288 ETAAPPATVSTPL
+288 E
-301 PAPGP
+301 
-306 VPPPTPQPAATPAQA
+306 
-321 PAPAPSAAGPAEPR
+321 PAPAPVPASMPA
-335 TRPAPAFKPRT
+335 TVPAPAPTPAAAARPRAV
-346 LNPAV
+346 NPAV

-366 ASRGPSG
+366 ASRGPNG

-389 VVQSMDI
+389 VVQSMDF
-396 DLQALRRCG
+396 DLKALRGCG
-405 VTVLITLTERDLP
+405 VTVLITLTENDLP
-418 QEPLQQHGLRN
+418 QEPLQRHGLRN
-429 LHLPVHDHES
+429 LHLPVRDHES

-499 AKYVQSQA
+499 AQYVQSQA

>member
-1 MALQQDY
+1 MNQDY

-22 VILAEVDFTLPAR
+22 VILAEVDFALPAR
-35 GVTALLGPSGSGKS
+35 GVTVLLGPSGSGKS
-49 TLLRTLADLNGA
+49 TLLRTLADLNAA

-67 WGSMRHAG
+67 WGSTRYAG
-75 QEWHSGMQAPRLVQQ
+75 QPWSSGMQAPRLVQQ
-90 QARLMMASTFDALVE
+90 QARLMMASTFDAIVE
-105 LARPRLKMVPHELRD
+105 LARPRLKLVPHELRD
-120 WCRTQVQDFGF
+120 WCRTQVQAFGF
-131 PELGLMLD
+131 PELALMFD
-139 QPAMEL
+139 QPALQL
-145 SAVHQRAVAILR
+145 SPVQQRAVAILR
-157 EALAGPALL
+157 EALAEPALL

-232 APLSLAGQQFVR
+232 APLSLAGQQFLR
-244 TGSCSVPSPDA
+244 TGSCAVASPDA
-255 RAEDLEEGSPVP
+255 RAEDLEEGVPLP

-273 ALAAVAEFRPDAAAP
+273 AVAAISEFLSDAVATE
-288 ETAAPPATVSTPL
+288 PASEPM
-301 PAPGP
+301 P
-306 VPPPTPQPAATPAQA
+306 A
-321 PAPAPSAAGPAEPR
+321 PAPAPA
-335 TRPAPAFKPRT
+335 PAPVPASMPAPVSAPAPTPTPAAAARPRAV
-346 LNPAV
+346 NPAV

-366 ASRGPSG
+366 ASRGPNG

-389 VVQSMDI
+389 VVQSMDF
-396 DLQALRRCG
+396 DLKALRGCG
-405 VTVLITLTERDLP
+405 VTVLITLTENDLS

-429 LHLPVHDHES
+429 LHLPVRDHES

-499 AKYVQSQA
+499 AQYVQSQA

>member
-1 MALQQDY
+1 MNQDY

-22 VILAEVDFTLPAR
+22 VILAEVDFALPAR
-35 GVTALLGPSGSGKS
+35 GVTVLLGPSGSGKS
-49 TLLRTLADLNGA
+49 TLLRTLADLNAA

-67 WGSMRHAG
+67 WGSTRYAG
-75 QEWHSGMQAPRLVQQ
+75 QPWRSGLQAPRLVQQ
-90 QARLMMASTFDALVE
+90 QARLMMASTFDAIVE
-105 LARPRLKMVPHELRD
+105 LARPRLKLVPHELRD
-120 WCRTQVQDFGF
+120 WCRAQVQAFGF
-131 PELGLMLD
+131 PELALMFD
-139 QPAMEL
+139 QPALQL
-145 SAVHQRAVAILR
+145 SPVQQRAVAILR
-157 EALAGPALL
+157 EALAEPALL

-186 LRQVAQRTAVLMST
+186 LRQVGQRAAVLMST

-221 AEAQSMEAFLR
+221 AEAQSMEAFQR
-232 APLSLAGQQFVR
+232 APLSLAGQQFLR
-244 TGSCSVPSPDA
+244 TGSCAVASPDA
-255 RAEDLEEGSPVP
+255 RAEDLEEGVPLP

-273 ALAAVAEFRPDAAAP
+273 AVAAISEFLSDAVAAE
-288 ETAAPPATVSTPL
+288 PASEPM
-301 PAPGP
+301 P
-306 VPPPTPQPAATPAQA
+306 A
-321 PAPAPSAAGPAEPR
+321 PAPAPVPASM
-335 TRPAPAFKPRT
+335 PAPAPTPAARPRAV
-346 LNPAV
+346 NPAV

-366 ASRGPSG
+366 ASRGPNG

-389 VVQSMDI
+389 VVQSMDF
-396 DLQALRRCG
+396 DLKALRGCG
-405 VTVLITLTERDLP
+405 VTVLITLTENDLP
-418 QEPLQQHGLRN
+418 QEPLQRHGLRN
-429 LHLPVHDHES
+429 LHLPVRDHES

-499 AKYVQSQA
+499 AQYVQSQA

>member
-1 MALQQDY
+1 MNQDY

-22 VILAEVDFTLPAR
+22 VILAEVDFALPAR
-35 GVTALLGPSGSGKS
+35 GVTVLLGPSGSGKS
-49 TLLRTLADLNGA
+49 TLLRTLADLNAA

-67 WGSMRHAG
+67 WGSTRYAG
-75 QEWHSGMQAPRLVQQ
+75 QPWRSGLQAPRLVQQ
-90 QARLMMASTFDALVE
+90 QARLMMASTFDAIVE
-105 LARPRLKMVPHELRD
+105 LARPRLKLVPHELRD
-120 WCRTQVQDFGF
+120 WCRAQVQAFGF
-131 PELGLMLD
+131 PELALMFD
-139 QPAMEL
+139 QPALQL
-145 SAVHQRAVAILR
+145 SPVQQRAVAILR
-157 EALAGPALL
+157 EALAEPALL

-186 LRQVAQRTAVLMST
+186 LRQVGQRTAVLMST

-221 AEAQSMEAFLR
+221 AEAQSMEAFQR
-232 APLSLAGQQFVR
+232 APLSLAGQQFLR
-244 TGSCSVPSPDA
+244 TGSCAVASPDA
-255 RAEDLEEGSPVP
+255 RAEDLEEGVPLP

-273 ALAAVAEFRPDAAAP
+273 AVAAISEFLSDAVATEPASEPMPAP
-288 ETAAPPATVSTPL
+288 E
-301 PAPGP
+301 
-306 VPPPTPQPAATPAQA
+306 
-321 PAPAPSAAGPAEPR
+321 PAPAPVPASMPAPV
-335 TRPAPAFKPRT
+335 PAPAPTPAAAARPRAV
-346 LNPAV
+346 NPAV

-366 ASRGPSG
+366 ASRGPNG

-389 VVQSMDI
+389 VVQSMDF
-396 DLQALRRCG
+396 DLKALRGCG
-405 VTVLITLTERDLP
+405 VTVLITLTENDLP
-418 QEPLQQHGLRN
+418 QEPLQRHGLRN
-429 LHLPVHDHES
+429 LHLPVRDHES

-499 AKYVQSQA
+499 AQYVQSQA

>member
-1 MALQQDY
+1 MNQDY

-22 VILAEVDFTLPAR
+22 VILAEVDFSLPAR
-35 GVTALLGPSGSGKS
+35 GVTVLLGPSGSGKS
-49 TLLRTLADLNGA
+49 TLLRTLADLNAA

-67 WGSMRHAG
+67 WGSVRYAG
-75 QEWHSGMQAPRLVQQ
+75 QEWTAGMPAPRLVQQ
-90 QARLMMASTFDALVE
+90 QARLMRASTLDAIVE
-105 LARPRLKMVPHELRD
+105 LARPRLKLVPHALRD
-120 WCRTQVQDFGF
+120 WCRAQVQAFGF
-131 PELGLMLD
+131 PELALMFD
-139 QPAMEL
+139 QPALQL
-145 SAVHQRAVAILR
+145 SPVQQRAVAILR
-157 EALAGPALL
+157 EALAEPALL

-186 LRQVAQRTAVLMST
+186 LRQVGQRTAVLMST

-221 AEAQSMEAFLR
+221 AEAQSMEAFQR
-232 APLSLAGQQFVR
+232 APLSLAGQQFLR
-244 TGSCSVPSPDA
+244 TGSCAVASPDA
-255 RAEDLEEGSPVP
+255 RAEDLEEGVP
-267 PPLPAA
+267 LPPALPAA
-273 ALAAVAEFRPDAAAP
+273 AMAAISEFLSDAVAAEPASEPMPAP
-288 ETAAPPATVSTPL
+288 E
-301 PAPGP
+301 
-306 VPPPTPQPAATPAQA
+306 
-321 PAPAPSAAGPAEPR
+321 PAPAPVPAFMPAPV
-335 TRPAPAFKPRT
+335 PAPAPTPAATARPRAV
-346 LNPAV
+346 NPAV

-366 ASRGPSG
+366 ASRGPNG

-389 VVQSMDI
+389 VVQPMDF
-396 DLQALRRCG
+396 DLKALRGCG
-405 VTVLITLTERDLP
+405 VTVLITLTENDLP
-418 QEPLQQHGLRN
+418 QEPLQRHGLRN
-429 LHLPVHDHES
+429 LHLPVRDHES

-475 VLAAWL
+475 VLSAWL

-499 AKYVQSQA
+499 AQYVQSQA

>member
-1 MALQQDY
+1 MNQDY

-22 VILAEVDFTLPAR
+22 VILAEVDFALPAL
-35 GVTALLGPSGSGKS
+35 GVTVLLGPSGSGKS
-49 TLLRTLADLNGA
+49 TLLRTLADLNAA

-67 WGSMRHAG
+67 WGSTRYAG
-75 QEWHSGMQAPRLVQQ
+75 QPWRSGLQAPRLVQQ
-90 QARLMMASTFDALVE
+90 QARLMMASTFDAIVE
-105 LARPRLKMVPHELRD
+105 LARPRLKLVPHELRD
-120 WCRTQVQDFGF
+120 WCRAQVQAFGF
-131 PELGLMLD
+131 PELALMFD
-139 QPAMEL
+139 QPALQL
-145 SAVHQRAVAILR
+145 SPVQQRAVAILR
-157 EALAGPALL
+157 EALAEPALL

-186 LRQVAQRTAVLMST
+186 LRQVGQRTAVLMST

-221 AEAQSMEAFLR
+221 AEAQSMEAFQR
-232 APLSLAGQQFVR
+232 APLSLAGQQFLR
-244 TGSCSVPSPDA
+244 TGSCAVASPDA
-255 RAEDLEEGSPVP
+255 RAEDLEEGVPLP

-273 ALAAVAEFRPDAAAP
+273 AMAAISEFLSDAVAAEPASEPMPAP
-288 ETAAPPATVSTPL
+288 EPEPE
-301 PAPGP
+301 
-306 VPPPTPQPAATPAQA
+306 
-321 PAPAPSAAGPAEPR
+321 PAPAPVPASMPASM
-335 TRPAPAFKPRT
+335 PAPAPTPAARPRAV
-346 LNPAV
+346 NPAV

-366 ASRGPSG
+366 ASRGPNG

-389 VVQSMDI
+389 VVQSMDF
-396 DLQALRRCG
+396 DLKALRGCG
-405 VTVLITLTERDLP
+405 VTVLITLTENDLP
-418 QEPLQQHGLRN
+418 QEPLQRHRLRN
-429 LHLPVHDHES
+429 LHLPVRDHES

-499 AKYVQSQA
+499 AQYVQSQA

>member
-1 MALQQDY
+1 LNQDY

-22 VILAEVDFTLPAR
+22 VILAEVDFALPAR
-35 GVTALLGPSGSGKS
+35 GVTVLLGPSGSGKS
-49 TLLRTLADLNGA
+49 TLLRTLADLNAA

-67 WGSMRHAG
+67 WGSTRYAG
-75 QEWHSGMQAPRLVQQ
+75 QPWSSGMQAPRLVQQ
-90 QARLMMASTFDALVE
+90 QARLMMASTFDAIVE
-105 LARPRLKMVPHELRD
+105 LARPRLKLVPHELRD
-120 WCRTQVQDFGF
+120 WCRAQVQAFGF
-131 PELGLMLD
+131 PELALMFD
-139 QPAMEL
+139 QPALQL
-145 SAVHQRAVAILR
+145 SPVQQRAVAILR
-157 EALAGPALL
+157 EALAEPALL

-186 LRQVAQRTAVLMST
+186 LRQVGQRTAVLMST

-232 APLSLAGQQFVR
+232 APLSLAGQQFLR
-244 TGSCSVPSPDA
+244 TGSCAVASPDA
-255 RAEDLEEGSPVP
+255 RAEDLEEGVPLP

-273 ALAAVAEFRPDAAAP
+273 AVAAISEFLSDAVAAEPASEPMPAPEPVPVPVPVPASMPAPVPAPTPTAAA
-288 ETAAPPATVSTPL
+288 AAR
-301 PAPGP
+301 
-306 VPPPTPQPAATPAQA
+306 
-321 PAPAPSAAGPAEPR
+321 PR
-335 TRPAPAFKPRT
+335 AV
-346 LNPAV
+346 NPAV

-366 ASRGPSG
+366 ASRGPNG

-389 VVQSMDI
+389 VVQSMDF
-396 DLQALRRCG
+396 DLKALRGCG
-405 VTVLITLTERDLP
+405 VTVLITLTENDLP

-429 LHLPVHDHES
+429 LHLPVRDHES

-499 AKYVQSQA
+499 AQYVQSQA

>member
-1 MALQQDY
+1 MNQDY

-22 VILAEVDFTLPAR
+22 VILAEVDFALPAR
-35 GVTALLGPSGSGKS
+35 GVTVLLGPSGSGKS
-49 TLLRTLADLNGA
+49 TLLRTLADLNAA

-67 WGSMRHAG
+67 WGSTRYAG
-75 QEWHSGMQAPRLVQQ
+75 QPWRSGLQAPRLVQQ
-90 QARLMMASTFDALVE
+90 QARLMMASTFDAIVE
-105 LARPRLKMVPHELRD
+105 LARPRLKLVPHELRD
-120 WCRTQVQDFGF
+120 WCRAQVQAFGF
-131 PELGLMLD
+131 PELALMFD
-139 QPAMEL
+139 QPALQL
-145 SAVHQRAVAILR
+145 SPVQQRAVAILR
-157 EALAGPALL
+157 EALAEPALL

-186 LRQVAQRTAVLMST
+186 LRQVAQRSAVRMST
-200 HQQQHAQAVAQDML
+200 HHQQHAQAVAQDML

-221 AEAQSMEAFLR
+221 AEAQSMEAFQR
-232 APLSLAGQQFVR
+232 APLSLAGQQFLR
-244 TGSCSVPSPDA
+244 TGSCAVASPDA
-255 RAEDLEEGSPVP
+255 RAEDLEEGVPLP

-273 ALAAVAEFRPDAAAP
+273 AVAAISEFLSDAVAAE
-288 ETAAPPATVSTPL
+288 PASEPM
-301 PAPGP
+301 
-306 VPPPTPQPAATPAQA
+306 
-321 PAPAPSAAGPAEPR
+321 PAPALAPEPVPVPASM
-335 TRPAPAFKPRT
+335 PAPVSAPTPTPAAAAAARPRAV
-346 LNPAV
+346 NPAV

-366 ASRGPSG
+366 ASRGPNG

-389 VVQSMDI
+389 VVQSMDF
-396 DLQALRRCG
+396 DLKALRGCG
-405 VTVLITLTERDLP
+405 VTVLITLTENDLP
-418 QEPLQQHGLRN
+418 QEPLQRHGLRN
-429 LHLPVHDHES
+429 LHLPVRDHES

-499 AKYVQSQA
+499 AQYVQSQA

>member
-1 MALQQDY
+1 MNQDY
-8 SLQVAGLGASFGAR
+8 GLQVAGLGASFGAR
-22 VILAEVDFTLPAR
+22 VILAEVDFALPAR
-35 GVTALLGPSGSGKS
+35 GVTVLLGPSGSGKS
-49 TLLRTLADLNGA
+49 TLLRTLADLNAA

-67 WGSMRHAG
+67 WGSTRYAG
-75 QEWHSGMQAPRLVQQ
+75 QPWRSGLQAPRLVQQ
-90 QARLMMASTFDALVE
+90 QARLMMASTFDAIVE
-105 LARPRLKMVPHELRD
+105 LARPRLKLVPHELRD
-120 WCRTQVQDFGF
+120 WCRAQVQAFGF
-131 PELGLMLD
+131 PELALMFD
-139 QPAMEL
+139 QPALQL
-145 SAVHQRAVAILR
+145 SPVQQRAVAILR
-157 EALAGPALL
+157 EALAEPALL

-186 LRQVAQRTAVLMST
+186 LRQVGQRTAVLMST

-221 AEAQSMEAFLR
+221 AEAQSMEAFQR
-232 APLSLAGQQFVR
+232 APLSLAGQQFLR
-244 TGSCSVPSPDA
+244 TGSCAVASPDA
-255 RAEDLEEGSPVP
+255 RAEDLEEGVPLP

-273 ALAAVAEFRPDAAAP
+273 AVAAISEFLSDAVATEPASEPMPAP
-288 ETAAPPATVSTPL
+288 E
-301 PAPGP
+301 
-306 VPPPTPQPAATPAQA
+306 
-321 PAPAPSAAGPAEPR
+321 PAPAPVPASM
-335 TRPAPAFKPRT
+335 PAPVPAPTPAARPRAV
-346 LNPAV
+346 NPAV

-366 ASRGPSG
+366 ASRGPNG

-389 VVQSMDI
+389 VVQSMDF
-396 DLQALRRCG
+396 DLKALRGCG
-405 VTVLITLTERDLP
+405 VTVLITLTENDLP
-418 QEPLQQHGLRN
+418 QEPLQRHGLRN
-429 LHLPVHDHES
+429 LHLPVRDHES

-499 AKYVQSQA
+499 AQYVQSQA

>member
-1 MALQQDY
+1 MNQDY

-22 VILAEVDFTLPAR
+22 VILAEVDFALPAR
-35 GVTALLGPSGSGKS
+35 GVTVLLGPSGSGKS
-49 TLLRTLADLNGA
+49 TLLRTLADLNAA

-67 WGSMRHAG
+67 WGSTRYAG
-75 QEWHSGMQAPRLVQQ
+75 QPWRSGMQAPRLVQQ
-90 QARLMMASTFDALVE
+90 QARLMMASTFDAIVE
-105 LARPRLKMVPHELRD
+105 LARPRLKLVPHELRD
-120 WCRTQVQDFGF
+120 WCRAQVQAFGF
-131 PELGLMLD
+131 PELALMFD
-139 QPAMEL
+139 QPALQL
-145 SAVHQRAVAILR
+145 SPVQQRAVAILR
-157 EALAGPALL
+157 EALAEPALL

-186 LRQVAQRTAVLMST
+186 LRQVGQRTAVLMST

-221 AEAQSMEAFLR
+221 AEAQSMEAFQR
-232 APLSLAGQQFVR
+232 APLSLAGQQFLR
-244 TGSCSVPSPDA
+244 TGSCAVASPDA
-255 RAEDLEEGSPVP
+255 RAEDLEEGVPLP

-273 ALAAVAEFRPDAAAP
+273 AMAAISEFLSDAVAAEPASEPMPAP
-288 ETAAPPATVSTPL
+288 EPE
-301 PAPGP
+301 
-306 VPPPTPQPAATPAQA
+306 
-321 PAPAPSAAGPAEPR
+321 PAPAPVPASM
-335 TRPAPAFKPRT
+335 PAPAPTPAARPRAV
-346 LNPAV
+346 NPAV

-366 ASRGPSG
+366 ASRGPNG

-389 VVQSMDI
+389 VVQSMDF
-396 DLQALRRCG
+396 DLKALRGCG
-405 VTVLITLTERDLP
+405 VTVLITLTENDLP
-418 QEPLQQHGLRN
+418 QEPLQRHGLRN
-429 LHLPVHDHES
+429 LHLPVRDHES

-499 AKYVQSQA
+499 AQYVQSQA

>member
-1 MALQQDY
+1 MNQDY

-22 VILAEVDFTLPAR
+22 VILAEVDFALPAR
-35 GVTALLGPSGSGKS
+35 GVTVLLGPSGSGKS
-49 TLLRTLADLNGA
+49 TLLRTLADLNAA

-67 WGSMRHAG
+67 WGSTRYAG
-75 QEWHSGMQAPRLVQQ
+75 QPWRSGLQAPRLVQQ
-90 QARLMMASTFDALVE
+90 QARLMMASTFDAIVE
-105 LARPRLKMVPHELRD
+105 LARPRLKLVPHELRD
-120 WCRTQVQDFGF
+120 WCRAQVQAFGF
-131 PELGLMLD
+131 PELALMFD
-139 QPAMEL
+139 QPALQL
-145 SAVHQRAVAILR
+145 SPVQQRAVAILR
-157 EALAGPALL
+157 EALAEPALL

-186 LRQVAQRTAVLMST
+186 LRQVGQRTAVLMST

-221 AEAQSMEAFLR
+221 AEAQSMEAFQR
-232 APLSLAGQQFVR
+232 APLSLAGQQFLR
-244 TGSCSVPSPDA
+244 TGSCAVASPDA
-255 RAEDLEEGSPVP
+255 RAEDLEEGVPLP

-273 ALAAVAEFRPDAAAP
+273 AMAAISEFLSDAVATEPASEPMPAP
-288 ETAAPPATVSTPL
+288 E
-301 PAPGP
+301 
-306 VPPPTPQPAATPAQA
+306 
-321 PAPAPSAAGPAEPR
+321 PAPAPVPASMSASMPAPV
-335 TRPAPAFKPRT
+335 PAPAPTPAATARPRAV
-346 LNPAV
+346 NPAV

-366 ASRGPSG
+366 ASRGPNG

-389 VVQSMDI
+389 VVQSMDF
-396 DLQALRRCG
+396 DLKALRGCG
-405 VTVLITLTERDLP
+405 VTVLITLTENDLP
-418 QEPLQQHGLRN
+418 QEPLQRHGLRN
-429 LHLPVHDHES
+429 LHLPVRDHES

-499 AKYVQSQA
+499 AQYVQSQA

>member
-1 MALQQDY
+1 MNQDY

-22 VILAEVDFTLPAR
+22 VILAEVDFALPAR
-35 GVTALLGPSGSGKS
+35 GVTVLLGPSGSGKS
-49 TLLRTLADLNGA
+49 TLLRTLADLNAA

-67 WGSMRHAG
+67 WGSTRYAG
-75 QEWHSGMQAPRLVQQ
+75 QPWRSGLQAPRLVQQ
-90 QARLMMASTFDALVE
+90 QARLMMASTFDAIVE
-105 LARPRLKMVPHELRD
+105 LARPRLKLVPHELRD
-120 WCRTQVQDFGF
+120 WCRAQVQAFGF
-131 PELGLMLD
+131 PELALMFD
-139 QPAMEL
+139 QPALQL
-145 SAVHQRAVAILR
+145 SPVQQRAVAILR
-157 EALAGPALL
+157 EALAEPALL

-186 LRQVAQRTAVLMST
+186 LRQVGQRTAVLMST

-221 AEAQSMEAFLR
+221 AEAQSMEAFQR
-232 APLSLAGQQFVR
+232 APLSLAGQQFLR
-244 TGSCSVPSPDA
+244 TGSCAVASPDA
-255 RAEDLEEGSPVP
+255 RAEDLEEGVPLP

-273 ALAAVAEFRPDAAAP
+273 AVAAISEFLSDAVAAEPASEPMPAP
-288 ETAAPPATVSTPL
+288 EP
-301 PAPGP
+301 
-306 VPPPTPQPAATPAQA
+306 A
-321 PAPAPSAAGPAEPR
+321 PAPAPVPASM
-335 TRPAPAFKPRT
+335 PAPAPTPAARPRAV
-346 LNPAV
+346 NPAV

-366 ASRGPSG
+366 ASRGPNG

-389 VVQSMDI
+389 VVQSMDF
-396 DLQALRRCG
+396 DLKALRGCG
-405 VTVLITLTERDLP
+405 VTVLITLTENDLP
-418 QEPLQQHGLRN
+418 QEPLQRHGLRN
-429 LHLPVHDHES
+429 LHLPVRDHES

-499 AKYVQSQA
+499 AQYVQSQA

>member
-1 MALQQDY
+1 M
-8 SLQVAGLGASFGAR
+8 QVAGLGASFGAR
-22 VILAEVDFTLPAR
+22 VILAEVDFALPAR
-35 GVTALLGPSGSGKS
+35 GVTVLLGPSGSGKS
-49 TLLRTLADLNGA
+49 TLLRTLADLNAA

-67 WGSMRHAG
+67 WGSTRYAG
-75 QEWHSGMQAPRLVQQ
+75 QPWRSGLQAPRLVQQ
-90 QARLMMASTFDALVE
+90 QARLMMASTFDAIVE
-105 LARPRLKMVPHELRD
+105 LARPRLKLVPHELRD
-120 WCRTQVQDFGF
+120 WCRAQVQAFGF
-131 PELGLMLD
+131 PELALMFD
-139 QPAMEL
+139 QPALQL
-145 SAVHQRAVAILR
+145 SPVQQRAVAILR
-157 EALAGPALL
+157 EALAEPALL

-181 VLLEL
+181 ALLEL
-186 LRQVAQRTAVLMST
+186 LRQVGQRTAVLMST

-221 AEAQSMEAFLR
+221 AEAQSMEAFQR
-232 APLSLAGQQFVR
+232 APLSLAGQQFLR
-244 TGSCSVPSPDA
+244 TGSCAVASPDA
-255 RAEDLEEGSPVP
+255 RAEDLEEGVPLP

-273 ALAAVAEFRPDAAAP
+273 AVAAISEFLSDAVAAEPASEPMPAP
-288 ETAAPPATVSTPL
+288 EPVPVPVPVPASM
-301 PAPGP
+301 PAP
-306 VPPPTPQPAATPAQA
+306 V
-321 PAPAPSAAGPAEPR
+321 PAPAPTPAAAAAARPR
-335 TRPAPAFKPRT
+335 AV
-346 LNPAV
+346 NPAV

-366 ASRGPSG
+366 ASRGPNG

-389 VVQSMDI
+389 VVQSMDF
-396 DLQALRRCG
+396 DLKALRGCG
-405 VTVLITLTERDLP
+405 VTVLITLTENDLP
-418 QEPLQQHGLRN
+418 QEPLQRHGLRN
-429 LHLPVHDHES
+429 LHLPVRDHES

-499 AKYVQSQA
+499 AQYVQSQA

>member
-1 MALQQDY
+1 MNQDY

-22 VILAEVDFTLPAR
+22 VILAEVDFALPAR
-35 GVTALLGPSGSGKS
+35 GVTVLLGPSGSGKS
-49 TLLRTLADLNGA
+49 TLLRTLADLNAA

-67 WGSMRHAG
+67 WGSTRYAG
-75 QEWHSGMQAPRLVQQ
+75 QPWSSGMQAPRLVQQ
-90 QARLMMASTFDALVE
+90 QARLMMASTFDAIVE
-105 LARPRLKMVPHELRD
+105 LARPRLKLVPHELRD
-120 WCRTQVQDFGF
+120 WCRAQVQAFGF
-131 PELGLMLD
+131 PELALMFD
-139 QPAMEL
+139 QPALQL
-145 SAVHQRAVAILR
+145 SPVQQRAVAILR
-157 EALAGPALL
+157 EALAEPALL

-186 LRQVAQRTAVLMST
+186 LRQVGQRTAVLMST

-232 APLSLAGQQFVR
+232 APLSLAGQQFLR
-244 TGSCSVPSPDA
+244 TGSCAVASPDA
-255 RAEDLEEGSPVP
+255 RAEDLEEGVPLP

-273 ALAAVAEFRPDAAAP
+273 AVAAISEFLSDAVAAEPASEPMPAP
-288 ETAAPPATVSTPL
+288 EPVPVPVPASM
-301 PAPGP
+301 PAP
-306 VPPPTPQPAATPAQA
+306 V
-321 PAPAPSAAGPAEPR
+321 PAPAPTPTAAAAARPR
-335 TRPAPAFKPRT
+335 AV
-346 LNPAV
+346 NPAV

-366 ASRGPSG
+366 ASRGPNG

-389 VVQSMDI
+389 VVRSMDF
-396 DLQALRRCG
+396 DLKALRGCG
-405 VTVLITLTERDLP
+405 VTVLITLTENDLP

-429 LHLPVHDHES
+429 LHLPVRDHES

-499 AKYVQSQA
+499 AQYVQSQA